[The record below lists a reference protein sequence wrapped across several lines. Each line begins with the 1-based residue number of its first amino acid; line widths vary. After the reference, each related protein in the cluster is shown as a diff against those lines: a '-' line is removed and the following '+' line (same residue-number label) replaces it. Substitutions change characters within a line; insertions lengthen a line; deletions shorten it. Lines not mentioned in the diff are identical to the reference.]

1 MLFRTGMARLMM
13 ILWGS
18 EVLDVI
24 KRDRDGDDT
33 TNLVLGRAVTETRQ
47 GGDVIQMPSRAQVHA
62 SASPKTAVD
71 YIIRAELKD
80 RLDFVASIRGDW
92 ACAADNA
99 GRPGTLVAKIMTA
112 IFTLED
118 VYPSEERMRRMESLS
133 FRLDGR
139 GRAEKV
145 KSGDF
150 LLRTG
155 TPWAA
160 HINETRLRSSPEAY

>member
-24 KRDRDGDDT
+24 KRDRDGGDS
-33 TNLVLGRAVTETRQ
+33 TNLVLGSDHGGQQFQVDQCPNHRVVVRDVSPQAAVN
-47 GGDVIQMPSRAQVHA
+47 
-62 SASPKTAVD
+62 
-71 YIIRAELKD
+71 YIISAELPD

-92 ACAADNA
+92 ACAADNS
-99 GRPGTLVAKIMTA
+99 GRPGTLAAKIMLQ

-118 VYPSEERMRRMESLS
+118 VYPSEERMRRMDSLS

-145 KSGDF
+145 KSGDY

-160 HINETRLRSSPEAY
+160 MINENRRIKNPEAY